1 MPQTVAFVLKGYPR
15 LSETFIAQ
23 EIKALEDR
31 GLDIRIY
38 SLRHP
43 TDVKRHA
50 VHGEIRAAVSYLPE
64 YLYQEPLRVYRAWR
78 EIRRRPGYKAAL
90 APGSRIGGAIPPPIA
105 GADLGRPW
113 CWRMN
118 GRPTST
124 ALHAHFL
131 HTPAS
136 VTRYAALMLG
146 LPWTGLGACQGH
158 LDDTGLGKAREV
170 GGSGVGRH
178 LHGSERGPFARARAP
193 A

>member
-64 YLYQEPLRVYRAWR
+64 YLYQEPMRVYRAWR

-90 APGSRIGGAIPPPIA
+90 RTWLKDWRRDPTPNRGRQ
-105 GADLGRPW
+105 LGRPW

-118 GRPTST
+118 GRPTS
-124 ALHAHFL
+124 
-131 HTPAS
+131 PRCMRIS
-136 VTRYAALMLG
+136 CTRRL
-146 LPWTGLGACQGH
+146 
-158 LDDTGLGKAREV
+158 R
-170 GGSGVGRH
+170 
-178 LHGSERGPFARARAP
+178 
-193 A
+193 